1 MSHTI
6 DTVLRLKVKHHA
18 GHLARLTKAIADQDG
33 LIGEVATISVGEDD
47 VVRDVTIETHD
58 DAHTERVV
66 DAVRA
71 LDAVEI
77 LSITDRVF
85 DWHRGGKIHQRSQ
98 KPISNV
104 RELRQVYTPGVGRVA
119 LAIKRDP
126 ARAWDYT
133 GIGTSVGIYTN
144 GTRVLGLGNLGPV
157 ASMPVMEG
165 KAALYEQLVG
175 LSATPILV
183 DATDPKQFV
192 EAVLRT
198 APTFGAIHLEDIRSP
213 DCFEIEAE
221 LRSKLRKPVI
231 HDDQHGTAT
240 VALAAVLNACQLS
253 SIDLRKARVGQI
265 GLGAAGAA
273 ITTLL
278 CSYGV
283 RQMLVC
289 DPDEAALS
297 RVRDLG
303 VRCVPLET
311 ILLEA
316 DIVIA
321 TTGRGGLIPAHLVQ
335 RKQVILALSNPVPEI
350 RPDEALAAGA
360 AFAGDGRSIN
370 NALAFPGLVNGLL
383 LARCRTLRPEMLI
396 AAAEVI
402 ARMAAPGDLVP
413 NPLDRAVHAAVTD
426 AVRAQAHQ
434 LGLTGTC
441 DLG

>member
-33 LIGEVATISVGEDD
+33 LIGEVATVSIGEDD

-58 DAHTERVV
+58 DAHTERVL

-71 LDAVEI
+71 LDAVEV
-77 LSITDRVF
+77 LSVTDRVF

-98 KPISNV
+98 KPITNV

-183 DATDPKQFV
+183 DATDPKHFV

-213 DCFEIEAE
+213 DCFEIEAQ

-240 VALAAVLNACQLS
+240 VALAAVLNACKLTS
-253 SIDLRKARVGQI
+253 MDLRKARVGQI

-273 ITTLL
+273 ITSLL

-283 RQMLVC
+283 HQMLVC

-311 ILLEA
+311 VMQEA

-321 TTGRGGLIPAHLVQ
+321 TTGRGGLIPSHLVQ
-335 RKQVILALSNPVPEI
+335 RKQVILALSNPTPEI

-383 LARCRTLRPEMLI
+383 LARCRTLRAEMLI

-426 AVRAQAHQ
+426 AVRAQAHR

-441 DLG
+441 ELG